1 MSLRYFSSCVCL
13 AELGPDEPLP
23 PARAAV
29 EVPRPRPPH
38 VAPALLVPR
47 RVAGDQGRHWV
58 VRRRSADGG
67 VWEGW
72 VGCLPLECV

>member
-29 EVPRPRPPH
+29 EVPRPRR
-38 VAPALLVPR
+38 PALLVPR

-58 VRRRSADGG
+58 GLADDGAQTVGLVG
-67 VWEGW
+67 VGW
-72 VGCLPLECV
+72 LFASLECA